1 MHECGHSTAPCV
13 LWLGACCWV
22 VESLYGVKGFL
33 EPPWAGWGS
42 NPSDSYPRVGRFWD
56 VDKAT
61 AALPGTSSSAEAR
74 G

>member
-1 MHECGHSTAPCV
+1 MNAVTPPQPCV
-13 LWLGACCWV
+13 LSLGAWWMV
-22 VESLYGVKGFL
+22 VESLYGMKGFL
-33 EPPWAGWGS
+33 EPPWAGRGS

-56 VDKAT
+56 VGKAT

>member
-1 MHECGHSTAPCV
+1 MT
-13 LWLGACCWV
+13 
-22 VESLYGVKGFL
+22 VESLYGIKGFL
-33 EPPWAGWGS
+33 EPPWAGRGS

-56 VDKAT
+56 VGKAT